1 MIMAYV
7 HHKHL
12 LNFKTVFPK
21 ANYTILYYEPC
32 LCHSCLSFALC
43 TYFVFLFISLLVCA
57 IALHGCCHFSFI
69 SRSVEFICVYVTH
82 TNINI
87 ARSLIQRS
95 KEFSQW
101 CLSCVLCVV
110 CDSLRIFPIISSGV
124 FETVEQM
131 QQMISQIILFW
142 PKCHAISMHKH
153 FVNIRDFA
161 CREKDPKIAKNRRE
175 SIHSLK
181 ILLWKVASVRV
192 CM

>member
-43 TYFVFLFISLLVCA
+43 AYFVFLFISLLVCA

-87 ARSLIQRS
+87 ARSLTHSALKRILPMMS
-95 KEFSQW
+95 V
-101 CLSCVLCVV
+101 LCVLCCVRFIANI
-110 CDSLRIFPIISSGV
+110 SNHIIWS
-124 FETVEQM
+124 
-131 QQMISQIILFW
+131 
-142 PKCHAISMHKH
+142 
-153 FVNIRDFA
+153 IRDG
-161 CREKDPKIAKNRRE
+161 
-175 SIHSLK
+175 
-181 ILLWKVASVRV
+181 
-192 CM
+192 